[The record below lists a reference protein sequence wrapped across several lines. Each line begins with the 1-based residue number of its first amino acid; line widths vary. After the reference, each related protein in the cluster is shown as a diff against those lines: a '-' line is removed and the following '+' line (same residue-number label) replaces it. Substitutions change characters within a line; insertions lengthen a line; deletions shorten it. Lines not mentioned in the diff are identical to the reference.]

1 MRRVRPAVATSSR
14 TLDAPLRSLPL
25 DTHVPDREP
34 GARPTPSTR
43 PCAAERIREALQLWL
58 EEDM

>member
-1 MRRVRPAVATSSR
+1 MRRARRAVASSTR

-25 DTHVPDREP
+25 DTHIPDPEP
-34 GARPTPSTR
+34 SARRTPAPR
-43 PCAAERIREALQLWL
+43 LGAAERIREALQSWL